1 MTVTAAEGYIIR
13 LARLEEFPRL
23 TEIELDAFAT
33 LADARGG
40 DGDGEP
46 HALPQD
52 VLRQSLEDELL
63 FVAADGRNQP
73 IGFLAGMERDGTLY
87 VNEVDVVRV
96 WQRRGVG
103 RRLMATA
110 IATARASRLGGVTLT
125 TDRFVPFNAPFY
137 ARLGFTEITTSD
149 ALPALRQA
157 LATEVGHGMGAERR
171 VAMIL
176 RFG

>member
-1 MTVTAAEGYIIR
+1 MTVNPAEGYIIR
-13 LARLEEFPRL
+13 LARLEELPRL

-33 LADARGG
+33 LADARG
-40 DGDGEP
+40 DAGEA

-52 VLRQSLEDELL
+52 LLRQSLDDDLL
-63 FVAADGRNQP
+63 FVAADSQNRP
-73 IGFLAGMERDGTLY
+73 MAFLAGTERDETLY
-87 VNEVDVVRV
+87 INEVDVARA

-110 IATARASRLGGVTLT
+110 IETARASRLSGVTLT

-137 ARLGFTEITTSD
+137 ARLGFAEIGDDD
-149 ALPALRQA
+149 ALPQLRQT
-157 LATEVGHGMGAERR
+157 LAMEVAVGGGGERR

-176 RFG
+176 RFV